1 MAFFVKRLKTLFNR
15 VLIGLIVQPTYVEE
29 QNLPF
34 RPLVWGNQETMWPM
48 SRAALSANASE
59 RLMALATPKKDF
71 QQDHPLKC
79 NRYYTKPVT
88 SQGLILTMYH
98 AKSYQSIRYRAR
110 HDRSESVRVCHK
122 PLSFSLN
129 QFLVRKEAPGKKPN
143 VLIINSL

>member
-79 NRYYTKPVT
+79 NRYYTKPVKLGIN
-88 SQGLILTMYH
+88 SNNVPC
-98 AKSYQSIRYRAR
+98 YQSIRYRAR